1 MLKYFRR
8 RFFKLITG
16 YTWLRSGSYD
26 YAYKYSYLTSS
37 AYWNV
42 AYPARLL
49 AVRPATHKAASPWR
63 TRTDF
68 SKQRIPVVLPSEI
81 SKRIATRLRA
91 RASFATL
98 YRKFFIVIKNFH
110 KNRGFLCRG

>member
-49 AVRPATHKAASPWR
+49 AVRPATHKKASPWGEAPR
-63 TRTDF
+63 SGDEGVYKYPLIRPDLTV
-68 SKQRIPVVLPSEI
+68 SPPSPE
-81 SKRIATRLRA
+81 
-91 RASFATL
+91 
-98 YRKFFIVIKNFH
+98 
-110 KNRGFLCRG
+110 GEG